1 MTALT
6 TDRDTQ
12 RRNGDQA
19 VYPVAASTK
28 IFAGALVCASTAAAF
43 VTKGATA
50 TTLRPVGVAEEL
62 ADNSAGAN
70 GAINVKVRRDGWF
83 RFANSASGDAIT
95 LADVGA
101 DCYIVDDAT
110 VAKTNG
116 SSSRSIAGKVRDVD
130 ANGVWISF
138 N

>member
-1 MTALT
+1 MTALSS
-6 TDRDTQ
+6 DRDTQ

-19 VYPVAASTK
+19 SYPVAASTK
-28 IFAGALVCASTAAAF
+28 IYPGAIVCANSAAAF

-62 ADNSAGAN
+62 ADNSAGSN
-70 GAINVKVRRDGWF
+70 GAISVNVRRDGWF
-83 RFANSASGDAIT
+83 RFANSASGEAIT

-101 DCYIVDDAT
+101 DCYIVDDQT